1 MILESVVSL
10 LSALFQYTVKFTQL
24 LALNA
29 PGKYSKWS
37 TAIGHCACAN
47 SKPSSAEGSARHVFP
62 GANAEPSAKARYT
75 WTSSGE

>member
-1 MILESVVSL
+1 MVLESAVSV

-29 PGKYSKWS
+29 PGKYGKWG
-37 TAIGHCACAN
+37 TAAGDCAGAN
-47 SKPSSAEGSARHVFP
+47 AKPSSAEGSARHVFP